1 MNGISSKITINN
13 PNSRLRKRIIQYA
26 LTGDKFNMHQFYDW
40 HFDNWPKECVAKNK
54 LSGALS
60 VINCLEKLGY
70 KTYMQKTNM
79 EYKLRSDW
87 E

>member
-1 MNGISSKITINN
+1 MSSKITINN
-13 PNSRLRKRIIQYA
+13 PSSRLRKRIIQYA
-26 LTGDKFNMHQFYDW
+26 LTVDKFNMHQFYDW

>member
-1 MNGISSKITINN
+1 
-13 PNSRLRKRIIQYA
+13 
-26 LTGDKFNMHQFYDW
+26 MHQFYDW

>member
-1 MNGISSKITINN
+1 MNSKTTINN
-13 PNSRLRKRIIQYA
+13 PNNRLRKRIIQYA
-26 LTGDKFNMHQFYDW
+26 LTVDKFNMHQFYDW
-40 HFDNWPKECVAKNK
+40 YFDNWPRECVTRNK
-54 LSGALS
+54 LRGALA
-60 VINCLEKLGY
+60 VIDCLEKLGY

>member
-1 MNGISSKITINN
+1 MSSKITINN

-26 LTGDKFNMHQFYDW
+26 LTVDKFNMHQFYDW

-70 KTYMQKTNM
+70 KTYMHKTNM

-87 E
+87 D

>member
-1 MNGISSKITINN
+1 MSSKITINN

-26 LTGDKFNMHQFYDW
+26 LTVDKFNMHQFYDW

-60 VINCLEKLGY
+60 VIDCLEKLGY
-70 KTYMQKTNM
+70 KTYFQKTNM
-79 EYKLRSDW
+79 EYKLRD
-87 E
+87 EYVMD